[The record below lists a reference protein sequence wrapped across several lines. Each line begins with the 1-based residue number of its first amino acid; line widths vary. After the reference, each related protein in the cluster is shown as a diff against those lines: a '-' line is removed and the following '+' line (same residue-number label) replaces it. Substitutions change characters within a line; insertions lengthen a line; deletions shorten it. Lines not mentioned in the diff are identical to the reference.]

1 MSILIDLFG
10 YVNCSNLSPVSCHK
24 TSSKGG
30 ANLHFIAASGIH
42 ASTNVAHVN
51 PALMD
56 TEIQTIEI
64 HRGIIFNL
72 SPWDCPIYQCWLN
85 HYRESL
91 RSNSRNSNLNC
102 GLVLNQT
109 WLPYFEWA
117 PDIPQF
123 LIPSYQSLSLS
134 NRRSLSISAYVLYAF
149 SSFSWRRSTDQNTLH
164 CCYQFLCYAKLKRA
178 LIYPTES

>member
-1 MSILIDLFG
+1 MISLCLKDHITELLISYRHVAMFAHDMMKDGCLNLNSKQVHENRRFGPRAFISQKCRPRAFISQKCRPRAFISQKCVPADEGSQAEMSILIDLFG

-72 SPWDCPIYQCWLN
+72 SPWDCPIYQC
-85 HYRESL
+85 
-91 RSNSRNSNLNC
+91 
-102 GLVLNQT
+102 
-109 WLPYFEWA
+109 
-117 PDIPQF
+117 
-123 LIPSYQSLSLS
+123 
-134 NRRSLSISAYVLYAF
+134 
-149 SSFSWRRSTDQNTLH
+149 
-164 CCYQFLCYAKLKRA
+164 
-178 LIYPTES
+178 